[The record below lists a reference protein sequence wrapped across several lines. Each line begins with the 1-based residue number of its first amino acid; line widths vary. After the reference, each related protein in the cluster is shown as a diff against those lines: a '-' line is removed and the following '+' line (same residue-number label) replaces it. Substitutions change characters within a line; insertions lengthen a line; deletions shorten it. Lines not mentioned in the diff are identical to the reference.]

1 MRHVYLEMR
10 LHGKL
15 LTAGARVH
23 SLIGKLRSHMLQ
35 GIAKKKKRERE
46 RERKR
51 EKEFLVAQL
60 YVLFFMGIKPYNEY
74 IIPMDTIP

>member
-35 GIAKKKKRERE
+35 GIAKKKKKERE
-46 RERKR
+46 REKER
-51 EKEFLVAQL
+51 E
-60 YVLFFMGIKPYNEY
+60 
-74 IIPMDTIP
+74 IIFGS

>member
-1 MRHVYLEMR
+1 MGHAYLEMR

-15 LTAGARVH
+15 LIAGARVH
-23 SLIGKLRSHMLQ
+23 SLLGKLRSHLLQ
-35 GIAKKKKRERE
+35 GIAKKKKKERE
-46 RERKR
+46 RDRER
-51 EKEFLVAQL
+51 EKEFLVAKL